1 VCVCVLCDVCST
13 PFSLYLY
20 KAHIRRRWIGPTP
33 LTEEEKRFPPPSLEM
48 CRIYKNI
55 IRWKNKFQSPL
66 SLLGFLCVWLFSH
79 YLSVVFNWQK
89 WNIPE
94 ERERERCIWILYM
107 WMTPPPTSSSSQ
119 STVCITAASAHK
131 PREVYNFFP
140 FSYGGSEPTGIPD
153 GETIPSPLKINIFF
167 FQPFLSFFVL
177 RKKEKRMVVRL
188 SSR

>member
-1 VCVCVLCDVCST
+1 MWCVFNPLL
-13 PFSLYLY
+13 SLFIQASY
-20 KAHIRRRWIGPTP
+20 KKKMNRTNPSHRRRKKGS
-33 LTEEEKRFPPPSLEM
+33 PPPSLEM

-94 ERERERCIWILYM
+94 EREREMHMNLIYVDD
-107 WMTPPPTSSSSQ
+107 PPHQQQLSVHCMYNCS
-119 STVCITAASAHK
+119 ISAQA
-131 PREVYNFFP
+131 PRGLQFFP

-177 RKKEKRMVVRL
+177 RKRKEKRMVRL